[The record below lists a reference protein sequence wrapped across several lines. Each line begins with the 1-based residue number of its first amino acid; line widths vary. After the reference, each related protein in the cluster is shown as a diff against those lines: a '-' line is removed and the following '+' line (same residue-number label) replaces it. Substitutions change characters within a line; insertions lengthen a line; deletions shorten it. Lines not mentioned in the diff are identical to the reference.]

1 MVAVP
6 GGARCDRESRS
17 GTIPR
22 LSDINVSLRPAGPTR
37 GHAIG
42 GTQQGLRGRLVARLV
57 DTELTETGL
66 FSVRSVTP
74 DVPD

>member
-1 MVAVP
+1 M
-6 GGARCDRESRS
+6 GAAPSDCSAAYERLGNINGILGAA
-17 GTIPR
+17 GTG
-22 LSDINVSLRPAGPTR
+22 GPTR

-66 FSVRSVTP
+66 FNVRSVTP